1 MSRWTYATR
10 TCYEY
15 YVDESTE
22 KSISAVVPVSFRGL
36 SFAISQSLR
45 LKWHYDWTLALV
57 RIPWPYVVSC
67 RLQKLAIRDF
77 LEKLHQTLVVTLASN
92 FANWFLKDG

>member
-1 MSRWTYATR
+1 MGGRENILGWDGEVNKA
-10 TCYEY
+10 
-15 YVDESTE
+15 
-22 KSISAVVPVSFRGL
+22 
-36 SFAISQSLR
+36 
-45 LKWHYDWTLALV
+45 YDWTLALV

-92 FANWFLKDG
+92 FAN